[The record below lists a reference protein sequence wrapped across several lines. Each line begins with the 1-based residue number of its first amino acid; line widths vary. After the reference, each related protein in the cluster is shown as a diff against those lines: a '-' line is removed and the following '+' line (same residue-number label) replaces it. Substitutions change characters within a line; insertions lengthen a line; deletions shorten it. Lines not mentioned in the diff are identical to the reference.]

1 MIPPLKIPYLDLFWA
16 FWVFPVFFGA
26 WFLWVSV
33 IDSVYFCEFSWYF
46 ISGSLNFSF
55 EPVCKKELRLP
66 SLRTRTTN
74 CSRGAMLWPGKR
86 QKHVQ
91 MCEAMQKRERRKV
104 HTNSSFLDCNID
116 TFFGR
121 KVKCSVKRYLTQSIH
136 VLLNQSLDTLF
147 LSFFKGLLGNSIFLK
162 IANGWGVGRILSF
175 E

>member
-1 MIPPLKIPYLDLFWA
+1 
-16 FWVFPVFFGA
+16 
-26 WFLWVSV
+26 
-33 IDSVYFCEFSWYF
+33 
-46 ISGSLNFSF
+46 
-55 EPVCKKELRLP
+55 
-66 SLRTRTTN
+66 
-74 CSRGAMLWPGKR
+74 
-86 QKHVQ
+86 